1 MALFEKAKKI
11 AETATNLS
19 DKFSQR
25 GTAVDNV
32 EAETVLEKILINGE
46 SVNQTYKGLRDLL
59 VFTNKRIIKVDIQG
73 ITGKKKEYLS
83 IPYKSVQRFS
93 IETAGTFDMDAEL
106 KLFGSSE
113 IIFEFEFG
121 KNAPIFDVQKHLAE
135 IIL

>member
-25 GTAVDNV
+25 GTVVDNA
-32 EAETVLEKILINGE
+32 EAETVLEKILI
-46 SVNQTYKGLRDLL
+46 KGLRDLL

-106 KLFGSSE
+106 KLFGSSG

-121 KNAPIFDVQKHLAE
+121 KNAPIFDVQKYLAE